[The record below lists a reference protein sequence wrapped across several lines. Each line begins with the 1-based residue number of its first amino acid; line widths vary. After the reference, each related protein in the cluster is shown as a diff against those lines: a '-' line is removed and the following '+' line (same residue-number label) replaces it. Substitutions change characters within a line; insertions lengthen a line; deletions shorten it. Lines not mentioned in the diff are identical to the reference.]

1 MTGVGPEAET
11 REGADGAEAEPVG
24 ERGGADTRTSDE
36 AGGTADGAVVTA
48 AHGAGTERTRDL
60 LDDVV
65 TDRFGDPATA
75 DVGLRALDDGA
86 VVPDGAV
93 GNDTERGA
101 ADRASEGA
109 TVVTTDAHVVHPR
122 EFPGGDLG
130 RLAVCGTVNDLA
142 AMGAT
147 DPLALSSAVV
157 VEAGTPV
164 AAVDRLMASMATACE
179 EADCPLRTGDTKIMG
194 SGDVDGIVVTTTGV
208 GRIERGAELAADGV
222 SPGDALLVTGPVGDH
237 GVALLAARE
246 GFDFAS
252 PLESDVRPVNH
263 LVAAAREA
271 GRVTAATDPTR
282 GGLANAVNEL
292 AAASGVGIALEERSI
307 PVADATRGA
316 AEVLGLDPLT
326 VACEGRMVL
335 AVDAADAD
343 AVRDRLAE
351 LLGGEGAAVVG
362 HAVAD
367 HPGDVVLDTGFGER
381 YLDVPAGERVPR
393 IC

>member
-1 MTGVGPEAET
+1 MTRT
-11 REGADGAEAEPVG
+11 EAEPDAVEETG
-24 ERGGADTRTSDE
+24 ES
-36 AGGTADGAVVTA
+36 AGDATVTA

-60 LDDVV
+60 LDAVV

-75 DVGLRALDDGA
+75 DVGLGALDDGA
-86 VVPDGAV
+86 VVPDSAV
-93 GNDTERGA
+93 RDVDPPA
-101 ADRASEGA
+101 ADGDRSPEGS

-147 DPLALSSAVV
+147 APLALSSALV

-164 AAVDRLMASMATACE
+164 AAVDRLTSSMAAACE
-179 EADCPLRTGDTKIMG
+179 EAGCQLRTGDTKVMG

-208 GRIERGAELAADGV
+208 GRIERGAELAATGV

-246 GFDFAS
+246 GFEFAS
-252 PLESDVRPVNH
+252 PLRSDVRPVND

-282 GGLANAVNEL
+282 GGVANAVNEL
-292 AAASGVGIALEERSI
+292 AAASEVGLVLDEQSI

-343 AVRDRLAE
+343 AVRDRLRE
-351 LLGGEGAAVVG
+351 LPGGERAAVVG
-362 HAVAD
+362 RAVDD

-381 YLDVPAGERVPR
+381 YLDVPTGERVPR

>member
-1 MTGVGPEAET
+1 VTASDPTDPGVTP
-11 REGADGAEAEPVG
+11 G
-24 ERGGADTRTSDE
+24 ESERTSDDSE
-36 AGGTADGAVVTA
+36 SAPDAGTDDTGDGPVVTA
-48 AHGAGTERTRDL
+48 AHGAGTERTRAL
-60 LDDVV
+60 LDSVV
-65 TDRFGDPATA
+65 TDRFGDASTA
-75 DVGLRALDDGA
+75 DVGLAALDDGA
-86 VVPDGAV
+86 VIPD
-93 GNDTERGA
+93 RGGTA
-101 ADRASEGA
+101 GDDGRSGGA
-109 TVVTTDAHVVHPR
+109 TVVTTDAHVVDPI
-122 EFPGGDLG
+122 EFPGGDVG

-147 DPLALSSAVV
+147 DPVALSSAIVI
-157 VEAGTPV
+157 EAGTPT
-164 AAVDRLMASMATACE
+164 ATVDRITESMAHACE
-179 EADCPLRTGDTKIMG
+179 TAGCPLRTGDTKVMG
-194 SGDVDGIVVTTTGV
+194 SGDVDGVVVTTTGV
-208 GRIERGAELAADGV
+208 GRIERGTELAAAGV
-222 SPGDALLVTGPVGDH
+222 TPGDRLVVTGPVGDH

-271 GRVTAATDPTR
+271 GTVTAATDPTR

-292 AAASGVGIALEERSI
+292 AAASEVGVVLDERAI
-307 PVADATRGA
+307 PVADATGGA

-343 AVRDRLAE
+343 AVVERLRAE
-351 LLGGEGAAVVG
+351 PGGEEAAVVG
-362 HAVAD
+362 RAVAD

-381 YLDVPAGERVPR
+381 YLDVPTGERVPR